1 MNHSIFCAASELKF
15 RTFHV
20 HPPSCERE
28 TNVSKNKKR
37 ENGKLKA
44 LPPSSLTAFASHS
57 RKTPTMY
64 YWAEWG
70 GGGGGGGEGGTRGD
84 QGVGFAADLDHH
96 EFGPLHDSLH
106 VTS

>member
-64 YWAEWG
+64 SLADR
-70 GGGGGGGEGGTRGD
+70 GGE
-84 QGVGFAADLDHH
+84 VGFAADLDHH